1 MITPQQVDNHSA
13 LSALSPL
20 DGRYHLQL
28 TALSETFSEFA
39 LIKTRVF
46 VELEYLLFLSEQ
58 EIVPA
63 VSAAEQTAVRKLAA
77 DFDLAAA
84 DKVKTWERTTKHD
97 VKAVEYFLRDALTEM
112 GSPLAPYVH
121 LGLTSEDTNAICY
134 GLLLQ
139 QAKEQLLEPQLHKL
153 LQRLTDLARDSAEI
167 PMLAR
172 THGQPAVPTT
182 FGKEVMNSAMRLYH
196 ALQALRV
203 YQFRGKLTGAVGNF
217 NAHVVVFPLSQT
229 SWSELSQTF
238 IQRLGLEATRFTTQI
253 QPAENYTQFFGVLTR
268 INNILLD
275 LNQDIWRYISDGS
288 VVQKVAAGQV
298 GSSTMPHKVNPID
311 FENSEGNLGLANALL
326 NHFSAKLPISRLQRD
341 LSDSTVKR
349 SFGSAL
355 GYCQLAYDSLL
366 KGLSKISVDEV
377 KLRAELNEHWE
388 ILTEAVQVALRAEG
402 DSEGYEKLQH
412 LAQGKKL
419 TAGDYQDFVQSL
431 KLTPALKA
439 RLLALTPVTYLGS
452 AVELTHY
459 GVEEITKYLQRYL

>member
-1 MITPQQVDNHSA
+1 M
-13 LSALSPL
+13 
-20 DGRYHLQL
+20 
-28 TALSETFSEFA
+28 
-39 LIKTRVF
+39 
-46 VELEYLLFLSEQ
+46 LFLSEQ
-58 EIVPA
+58 GLLPT
-63 VSAAEQTAVRKLAA
+63 VSAADQAAVRKIAA

-84 DKVKTWERTTKHD
+84 EKVKAYERTTRHD
-97 VKAVEYFLRDALTEM
+97 VKAVEYFLRAALTEM
-112 GSPLAPYVH
+112 GSPLAPYLH
-121 LGLTSEDTNAICY
+121 LGLTSEDVNAISY

-139 QAKEQLLEPQLHKL
+139 QAKEQQLQPQLHAVL
-153 LQRLTDLARDSAEI
+153 RQLVDLAHEYAEI

-182 FGKEVMNSAMRLYH
+182 VGKELMNFVMRLFH

-217 NAHVVVFPLSQT
+217 NAHVVVFPLEQT

-238 IQRLGLEATRFTTQI
+238 IQRLGLEASLFTTQI
-253 QPAENYTQFFGVLTR
+253 FPAENYTQFFGVLTR
-268 INNILLD
+268 INSILLD
-275 LNQDIWRYISDGS
+275 LNQDIWRYISDGAA
-288 VVQKVAAGQV
+288 VQKSAAGQV

-326 NHFSAKLPISRLQRD
+326 NHFIAKLPISRLQRD

-402 DSEGYEKLQH
+402 DSEGYEKLQQ

-419 TAGDYQDFVQSL
+419 TATDYQDFVQSL
-431 KLTPALKA
+431 TLSPALKA
-439 RLLALTPVTYLGS
+439 RLLALTPETYLGS
-452 AVELTHY
+452 AVELTHF
-459 GVEEITKYLQRYL
+459 GVDQITKYLQRFS